1 MMVLDAMAL
10 EACRLIHDKLHQHHR
25 GNEGEDDGRW
35 RRGRWPCIP
44 GDVLVMVAE
53 IQADLPLDHG
63 IHEQPYKPCQDL
75 LYISGDFRR
84 LYPVGTNA
92 KSMSCWTENTRRA
105 ERFGD
110 WG

>member
-1 MMVLDAMAL
+1 MSVYAIDVPELNTIDALA
-10 EACRLIHDKLHQHHR
+10 EQR
-25 GNEGEDDGRW
+25 E
-35 RRGRWPCIP
+35 RRDERTRAR
-44 GDVLVMVAE
+44 MSRKA
-53 IQADLPLDHG
+53 
-63 IHEQPYKPCQDL
+63 YKDAILATPCQDL